1 MFPTLRFPW
10 IFTCRKT
17 VWLHSTVINCVSFLC
32 RKLDWLIMYTKRKYL
47 ILLYDKISSLTMAFS
62 DDTVFV
68 EKRTKTAA

>member
-1 MFPTLRFPW
+1 
-10 IFTCRKT
+10 
-17 VWLHSTVINCVSFLC
+17 
-32 RKLDWLIMYTKRKYL
+32 MYTKRKYL